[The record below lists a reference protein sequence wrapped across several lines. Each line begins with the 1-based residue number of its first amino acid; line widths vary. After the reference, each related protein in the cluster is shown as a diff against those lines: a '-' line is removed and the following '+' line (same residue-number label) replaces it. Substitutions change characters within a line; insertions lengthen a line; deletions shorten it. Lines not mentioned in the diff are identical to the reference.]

1 MSRPMAPRLSLRAS
15 QTAPEA
21 SQAVHDG
28 MPQQRRQRPSCAVLG
43 QAGHSLHAGDAA
55 GMLLPKS
62 TGGLRHNCAFW
73 LPPPP
78 GGRGLPG
85 LGQGPD
91 SVPRD
96 PDQVTTPTP
105 SQGIPIK
112 SLPRLRPKGS
122 RSSHYLDSVPRDP
135 DQVTTSLPPHRA
147 HRPCVALETGPGGF
161 KLYSSSNWS
170 DIRPR
175 NI

>member
-62 TGGLRHNCAFW
+62 TGDCATIVLFGYP
-73 LPPPP
+73 LPP
-78 GGRGLPG
+78 GGGGCLVLARA
-85 LGQGPD
+85 
-91 SVPRD
+91 
-96 PDQVTTPTP
+96 PTP

-122 RSSHYLDSVPRDP
+122 RSSHYPDSVPRDP
-135 DQVTTSLPPHRA
+135 DQVTTSTPSQGIPIKSLPRYLLTEP
-147 HRPCVALETGPGGF
+147 TGPALHLKRGPGA
-161 KLYSSSNWS
+161 L
-170 DIRPR
+170 
-175 NI
+175 